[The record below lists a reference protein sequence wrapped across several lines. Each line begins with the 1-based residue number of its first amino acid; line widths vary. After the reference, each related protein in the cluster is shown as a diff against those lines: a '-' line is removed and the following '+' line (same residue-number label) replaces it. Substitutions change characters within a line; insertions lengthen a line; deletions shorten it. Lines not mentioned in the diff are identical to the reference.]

1 MAIPESIRK
10 KARFLM
16 DMALILLVINAFVC
30 IYIALQCFNSPHV
43 TPAAMYNAGVDV
55 MGAFVCPVLF
65 YGCMGDRKEK
75 LEDSTRWF
83 LHLIILTAISFLFN
97 VNEWY
102 AMGNP
107 AYISQLQIAGSI
119 TKIIDFLL
127 TYCFYRYVRETL
139 EFEGRLARWLD
150 RAIVILLG
158 IAVALMLINIFH
170 PLFITVTADGQFEY
184 LPFFWTVDLYMAV
197 VAPLTVILLYR
208 CKATRRQKIVSMS
221 FILIPIVHY
230 LLTGRAYA
238 YATQYGSVLLALV
251 LIYSVVY
258 SDRTKQL
265 SATRSELETANQI
278 QEAMLPNIFPA
289 FPGRSEFDVY
299 ASMDPAKEV
308 GGDFYD
314 FFLIDD
320 DHLCLVMA
328 DVSGKGIPAAL
339 FMMASKIILQSCAM
353 LGSSAGDIL
362 TRTNEAI
369 CSNNEQQMFVT
380 VWLGILEISTGK
392 LTAANAGHEF
402 PFLKRANGDFEVLR
416 DKHGF
421 VIGGLEDAT
430 YKEYEL
436 QLEPGD
442 KLFVYTDG
450 VTEATNKSS
459 ELFGMERLGA
469 ALNACSGENPE
480 GILRHVHQCV
490 DDFVKEA
497 PQFDDL
503 TMLCFEYK
511 GNAKAE

>member
-1 MAIPESIRK
+1 MIREELRNK
-10 KARFLM
+10 NRLLM
-16 DMALILLVINAFVC
+16 DIVLILLTVNAFVV
-30 IYIALQCFNSPHV
+30 ISIALRCFVNAKIE
-43 TPAAMYNAGVDV
+43 TAALYNAGVDV
-55 MGAFVCPVLF
+55 LGAFMCPVLF
-65 YGCMGDRKEK
+65 YGCMGDRREKEQP
-75 LEDSTRWF
+75 EDATRWF
-83 LHLIILTAISFLFN
+83 MHLIILTAISFLFN
-97 VNEWY
+97 ANEWY
-102 AMGNP
+102 VIGDP
-107 AYISQLQIAGSI
+107 THTSRLQVAASL

-127 TYCFYRYVRETL
+127 TYCFYRYVRESL
-139 EFEGRLARWLD
+139 DFDGKLARWFD
-150 RAIVILLG
+150 HAINIFLL
-158 IAVALMLINIFH
+158 IAVALMILNIFH
-170 PLFITVTADGQFEY
+170 PIFITVNAEAQFEY
-184 LPFFWTVDLYMAV
+184 LPLFWTVDLYMAV
-197 VAPLTVILLYR
+197 VAPLTAVLLIR
-208 CKATRRQKIVSMS
+208 STATRRQKIVALS
-221 FILIPIVHY
+221 FILIPIVHFF
-230 LLTGRAYA
+230 LTGRAFA

-251 LIYSVVY
+251 LIYSVLF

-265 SATRSELETANQI
+265 SATKSELETANQI
-278 QEAMLPNIFPA
+278 QEAMLPRIFPA
-289 FPGRSEFDVY
+289 FPDRGEFDVY

-353 LGSSAGDIL
+353 LGNSAGDIL

-392 LTAANAGHEF
+392 LTAANAGHEY
-402 PFLKRANGDFEVLR
+402 PFLKKANGSFEVLK
-416 DKHGF
+416 DNHGF
-421 VIGGLEDAT
+421 VIGGMEGVK

-450 VTEATNKSS
+450 VTEATNKES
-459 ELFGMERLGA
+459 ELFGMERLEA
-469 ALNACSGENPE
+469 SLNAYKDECPE
-480 GILRHVHQCV
+480 SILGHVHGAV
-490 DDFVKEA
+490 DDFVKQA

-511 GNAKAE
+511 GKQQ